1 MAHQAQPLPH
11 TAPPMA
17 ESSVQSLP
25 RSLAVLGP
33 MHHCSRLHSMVFLC
47 RRGGTWRGPPAPG
60 LCSCSGHLPV
70 AFAERLNQ
78 VVLQHGDTLR
88 PAYWKALDLL
98 MRTAS
103 FTQASKTSFNLCKKF
118 KTGLPA
124 WDGSGAGSFSLGAEQ
139 SWAHHVPLQLL
150 VEIEA
155 GNGLWLAQ
163 KSFSRA
169 VRALS

>member
-1 MAHQAQPLPH
+1 
-11 TAPPMA
+11 
-17 ESSVQSLP
+17 
-25 RSLAVLGP
+25 
-33 MHHCSRLHSMVFLC
+33 
-47 RRGGTWRGPPAPG
+47 
-60 LCSCSGHLPV
+60 
-70 AFAERLNQ
+70 
-78 VVLQHGDTLR
+78 
-88 PAYWKALDLL
+88 

-139 SWAHHVPLQLL
+139 SRAHHVPLQLL